1 MNLMETSSI
10 TVQLNEPQHQ
20 AVTSDSPNLLVLA
33 GAGSGKTRVLVHRIA
48 WLIETG
54 RARSSEIMAVTFTNK
69 ASNEIKGRVEKL
81 LASSVSHMWV
91 GTFHSPCHKFL
102 RIHFQEAGL
111 SEHFQIIDSDD
122 QLRLIKKIHKE
133 MNLSETM
140 YPAKKSAHLINKWKE
155 NGTRAQ
161 HLSSDHSGDTTL
173 NSVYQVYEEYCNKQ
187 DIVDFSELLL
197 RCYEL
202 LQNNST
208 LLQIYQQRFK
218 YILIDEFQD
227 TNSLQYK
234 WLQILSHSSSVTA
247 VGDDDQSIYSWRGAI
262 VDNLF
267 QFEKDFEHTQ
277 TIRLEQNYR
286 STSTILEAANHLIA
300 NNTQRMSKELWT
312 EDNPGEKIK
321 LYCAYDEADEA
332 KYITETISSLAP
344 EYSLDEF
351 AIFYRSNAQSRAIEE
366 RLNAAGIPYKI
377 YGGFRFFDRAEIKDC
392 LAYLRLWLNPNDDT
406 AFERVINL
414 PARGIGQATLEKIRA
429 SARENQSSMWQAS
442 LDCASTGILSAR
454 SKNSLTQFRDL
465 IESWQ
470 NTHYTKLDELVQAI
484 IDHSGLR
491 SLYPTN
497 SHEHTAKKENMDE
510 LINAVAQ
517 FQEKESLREN
527 CIDCLSHMTLDSQD
541 HNRNSSHRAVQL
553 MTLHAA
559 KGLEFTHVFIT
570 GLEES
575 LFPHRGYDTDPN
587 ELEEER
593 RLCYVGM
600 TRAKQNLHLC
610 YAEIRR
616 IYGKEQ
622 FQRPSRFIFEVPD
635 KYIQFVKVGLTH
647 SKTPVATT
655 PSFTAKKSSIRLGS
669 RVRHDKFGEGTV
681 LNLEGD
687 SSNLRIQIHF
697 ESCGVKWLLMEYAN
711 LTFL

>member
-1 MNLMETSSI
+1 MNIMETSSI

-33 GAGSGKTRVLVHRIA
+33 GAGSGKTRVVVDRIA

-91 GTFHSPCHKFL
+91 GTFHSLCHKFL

-321 LYCAYDEADEA
+321 LCAYDEADEA

-351 AIFYRSNAQSRAIEE
+351 AVFYRSNAQSRAIEE

-377 YGGFRFFDRAEIKDC
+377 YGGFRFFDRAEIKVPG
-392 LAYLRLWLNPNDDT
+392 L
-406 AFERVINL
+406 
-414 PARGIGQATLEKIRA
+414 
-429 SARENQSSMWQAS
+429 SS
-442 LDCASTGILSAR
+442 
-454 SKNSLTQFRDL
+454 
-465 IESWQ
+465 
-470 NTHYTKLDELVQAI
+470 
-484 IDHSGLR
+484 
-491 SLYPTN
+491 
-497 SHEHTAKKENMDE
+497 
-510 LINAVAQ
+510 
-517 FQEKESLREN
+517 
-527 CIDCLSHMTLDSQD
+527 
-541 HNRNSSHRAVQL
+541 L
-553 MTLHAA
+553 MA
-559 KGLEFTHVFIT
+559 
-570 GLEES
+570 
-575 LFPHRGYDTDPN
+575 
-587 ELEEER
+587 
-593 RLCYVGM
+593 
-600 TRAKQNLHLC
+600 
-610 YAEIRR
+610 
-616 IYGKEQ
+616 
-622 FQRPSRFIFEVPD
+622 
-635 KYIQFVKVGLTH
+635 
-647 SKTPVATT
+647 
-655 PSFTAKKSSIRLGS
+655 
-669 RVRHDKFGEGTV
+669 
-681 LNLEGD
+681 
-687 SSNLRIQIHF
+687 
-697 ESCGVKWLLMEYAN
+697 
-711 LTFL
+711 